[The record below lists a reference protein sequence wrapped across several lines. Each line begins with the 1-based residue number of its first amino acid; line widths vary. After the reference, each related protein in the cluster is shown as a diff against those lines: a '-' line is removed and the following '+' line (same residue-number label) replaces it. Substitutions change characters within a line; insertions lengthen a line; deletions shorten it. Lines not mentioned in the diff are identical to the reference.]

1 MIVVPAITVLLV
13 AVLAGVWLVKA
24 RLKAGERRQNSFP
37 TASFCPTR
45 RVVIRLS
52 SLDGKT
58 ESLLLEGERMTLGRS
73 SANNFSYPADNALSR
88 QHVAFEK
95 NAGDWTIRDLA
106 STNGTF
112 VNGIR
117 LVTAHVLRPG
127 DRIVAGRLKMV
138 CSRAS
143 EDAVNRRV
151 LSEEEEQA
159 APEGAAAD
167 GRSAA

>member
-13 AVLAGVWLVKA
+13 AALAGVWLVKA

-37 TASFCPTR
+37 TASLRPTQ

-58 ESLLLEGERMTLGRS
+58 DSLLLEGERMTLGRS
-73 SANNFSYPADNALSR
+73 SANHFSYPGDNALSR

-117 LVTAHVLRPG
+117 LVAAHVLRPG

-151 LSEEEEQA
+151 LFDEEEQA

-167 GRSAA
+167 GRSTT